1 MNEVIRSEILPVL
14 ALRGMTAFPNTVMH
28 FDVGREKSVRALERA
43 MSKDQRILLVT
54 QKDVLVD
61 DPSFD
66 DLYPVGTI
74 VHVRQLLKSGGDSVR
89 ILVSGERRA
98 TVTEVLQTAPYL
110 NAKIEWLCDENYTR
124 NEDKLE
130 ALRRVSA
137 ELFDEFIELSQRP
150 VQEVMLKLLATED
163 PGTMADL
170 MAHSATFGYK
180 EKMRVL
186 QQLHPVRRLELTNKL
201 FSKELNILRLESH
214 IHDLTQ
220 QNMDKGQKDY
230 YLREQMRAIRT
241 ELGENDDEQELA
253 RYREKIDKLKLSED
267 IAARLRKEV
276 QRLSKQGYSSPEA
289 TVIRSYLD
297 AALALPWNTR
307 TKERLNVAQAR
318 KILDKDH
325 FGLEKVKERILE
337 ILAVKQL
344 APHMPGQIIC
354 LVGPPGVGKTSVAMS
369 VAKALNRK
377 LARLSL
383 GGIHDESEIRGHRKT
398 YIGAMPGRIIT
409 AITQCGSSNPL
420 LLLDEIDKLGKDYK
434 GDPSAALLEV
444 LDAEQNSTFRDNFL
458 EFPYDLS
465 DCMFI
470 TTANT
475 LDTIPRPLL
484 DRMEVIEL
492 SSYTD
497 EEKLSIS
504 KRHLFPKQLARH
516 GLKKSQL
523 QITDDGI
530 REMIQCY
537 TRESG
542 VRNLERQFATL
553 CRKAAMQFVSDP
565 ELTKLHVNGSNIDT
579 FLGPRRIM
587 PATLPHTDPVGLVTG
602 LAWTSVGGETL
613 EVECNVLEGSGKL
626 DLTGNLGDVMKESVH
641 AAMSYIRC
649 RCDELHIAHDFYK
662 TKDIHVHFPEGATP
676 KDGPSAGIAV
686 CTAMVSALTGR
697 SVRRDIAMT
706 GEISIR
712 GRVLPI
718 GGLKEKTMAAL
729 RAGIKTVIIPKDN
742 EKDLQEIDGTV
753 RRALNFLLV
762 DHVDSVISA
771 ALNVAEEAEPLPQ
784 SKKSIMPVVAES
796 TTTKAGIRQ

>member
-253 RYREKIDKLKLSED
+253 QYREKIDKLKLSED

-771 ALNVAEEAEPLPQ
+771 ALNAVEEAEPLPQ

>member
-253 RYREKIDKLKLSED
+253 QYREKIDKLKLSED

>member
-66 DLYPVGTI
+66 DLYPVGTV

-98 TVTEVLQTAPYL
+98 TVTEVLQTSPYL

-253 RYREKIDKLKLSED
+253 QYREKIDKLKLSED

-523 QITDDGI
+523 HITDDGI

-565 ELTKLHVNGSNIDT
+565 ELTKLHVIGSNIDS

-641 AAMSYIRC
+641 AAMSYIRS

-771 ALNVAEEAEPLPQ
+771 ALNVVEEAEPLPQ